1 VLGDRSASVVRIRAG
16 SAVRIRQWEKIMA
29 ARPITTAVA
38 EEGHTRRRLHV
49 TSPVIVTHCAEQVF
63 CFGGGGLTGATRP
76 STAWRF
82 LRAAAFTGATA
93 TAPPDRILAAITLDI
108 DDITTA

>member
-1 VLGDRSASVVRIRAG
+1 
-16 SAVRIRQWEKIMA
+16 M
-29 ARPITTAVA
+29 A

-49 TSPVIVTHCAEQVF
+49 TFPSAIVTRCAEQVF
-63 CFGGGGLTGATRP
+63 CFGGDGHTGATRP

-108 DDITTA
+108 NDITTA